1 MKTLFAAA
9 VAVSLLTGT
18 AATAYADNDHGRKYE
33 RRQDDHG
40 KDRRDYRGRNDHG
53 KDRKDYRGN
62 DNRGWDRKDYRSY
75 DRRDYGRDDRRY
87 DRRDDRWDH
96 GRRDYRVDRHDAYRA
111 GYYNGRSDQRRYDRG
126 RYIAPRGYYV
136 RSWRHGDYL
145 PRSYCETR
153 YVVSD
158 YHSYHLGAPPRGHHW
173 VRVNNDVV
181 LAAVAS
187 GLVVSVVN
195 GLFY

>member
-18 AATAYADNDHGRKYE
+18 AAYADNDRWDRGRHE
-33 RRQDDHG
+33 RGHDDNGRHDDHG
-40 KDRRDYRGRNDHG
+40 KDRRDYRGHERRDY
-53 KDRKDYRGN
+53 DRH
-62 DNRGWDRKDYRSY
+62 DRHDSRW
-75 DRRDYGRDDRRY
+75 DRRDYDRHDW
-87 DRRDDRWDH
+87 DRRDNRWD
-96 GRRDYRVDRHDAYRA
+96 RRDAYRS
-111 GYYNGRSDQRRYDRG
+111 GYYQGRVDSYRYDRG

-145 PRSYCETR
+145 PRSYCESR
-153 YVVSD
+153 YIVND
-158 YHSYHLGAPPRGHHW
+158 YRAYHLGAPPYGHHW
-173 VRVNNDVV
+173 VRVNDDVV

>member
-9 VAVSLLTGT
+9 VTVSMLMDT
-18 AATAYADNDHGRKYE
+18 AATAYADNDRGRHE
-33 RRQDDHG
+33 RRYDDHG
-40 KDRRDYRGRNDHG
+40 KDRRDYRGHH
-53 KDRKDYRGN
+53 
-62 DNRGWDRKDYRSY
+62 DNRRDW
-75 DRRDYGRDDRRY
+75 DRRDHDRRHWDRRDHDRRY
-87 DRRDDRWDH
+87 DRRD
-96 GRRDYRVDRHDAYRA
+96 AYRA
-111 GYYNGRSDQRRYDRG
+111 GYWNGRADQRRYDRG
-126 RYIAPRGYYV
+126 RYIVPRGYYV

-145 PRSYCETR
+145 PHSYYERR
-153 YVVSD
+153 YIVSD
-158 YHSYHLGAPPRGHHW
+158 YGRYHLHAPPRGHHW

>member
-9 VAVSLLTGT
+9 VAVSMLTGT
-18 AATAYADNDHGRKYE
+18 VSTAFADNDRGRHE
-33 RRQDDHG
+33 RRHDDRG
-40 KDRRDYRGRNDHG
+40 KDRRDH
-53 KDRKDYRGN
+53 DR
-62 DNRGWDRKDYRSY
+62 Y
-75 DRRDYGRDDRRY
+75 DRRGHDQRGHDRRDHDRRDWDRRNYREHDRY
-87 DRRDDRWDH
+87 DRRDAYRSGYWH
-96 GRRDYRVDRHDAYRA
+96 GRV
-111 GYYNGRSDQRRYDRG
+111 DQRRYDRG

-136 RSWRHGDYL
+136 RSWRHGDHL
-145 PRSYCETR
+145 PRGYYETR
-153 YVVSD
+153 YIVRD
-158 YHSYHLGAPPRGHHW
+158 YHAYHLGAPPRGHHW

>member
-9 VAVSLLTGT
+9 VTVSMLMGT
-18 AATAYADNDHGRKYE
+18 AATAYADNDRGRHE
-33 RRQDDHG
+33 RRYDDHG
-40 KDRRDYRGRNDHG
+40 KDRRDYRGHRD
-53 KDRKDYRGN
+53 DRKD
-62 DNRGWDRKDYRSY
+62 WDRRDHDRRDWDRRDHDRRDW
-75 DRRDYGRDDRRY
+75 DRRDYRRDHARY
-87 DRRDDRWDH
+87 DRR
-96 GRRDYRVDRHDAYRA
+96 DAYRA
-111 GYYNGRSDQRRYDRG
+111 GYWNGRTDQRRYDRG

-136 RSWRHGDYL
+136 RSWRHGEYL
-145 PRSYCETR
+145 PRSYCESR
-153 YVVSD
+153 YIVSD
-158 YHSYHLGAPPRGHHW
+158 YGRYHLHAPPRGHHW

>member
-9 VAVSLLTGT
+9 VAVSMLTGT
-18 AATAYADNDHGRKYE
+18 VSTAYADNDRDRGRHE
-33 RRQDDHG
+33 RRHDDHG
-40 KDRRDYRGRNDHG
+40 KDRRDYRGH
-53 KDRKDYRGN
+53 
-62 DNRGWDRKDYRSY
+62 
-75 DRRDYGRDDRRY
+75 DRRDRHDWERRDHDRRDHDRRDWDRRNYREHDRY
-87 DRRDDRWDH
+87 DRRDAYRSGYRH
-96 GRRDYRVDRHDAYRA
+96 GRVDQH
-111 GYYNGRSDQRRYDRG
+111 RYERG

-136 RSWRHGDYL
+136 RSWRHGDHL
-145 PRSYCETR
+145 PRTYCESR
-153 YVVSD
+153 YIVRD
-158 YHSYHLGAPPRGHHW
+158 YHAYHLSAPPRGHHW

>member
-18 AATAYADNDHGRKYE
+18 VTTAYAGDDRGRHRDRAHHDRDKRDHGDE
-33 RRQDDHG
+33 RWHGDH
-40 KDRRDYRGRNDHG
+40 DRRDFRGHEHRHDRDHRRH
-53 KDRKDYRGN
+53 D
-62 DNRGWDRKDYRSY
+62 
-75 DRRDYGRDDRRY
+75 RDYRRY
-87 DRRDDRWDH
+87 DNDRRHWDR
-96 GRRDYRVDRHDAYRA
+96 RDAYRA
-111 GYYNGRSDQRRYDRG
+111 GYRDGRADQRRYDRG
-126 RYIAPRGYYV
+126 RYVPPRGYYY
-136 RSWRHGDYL
+136 RHWRRGDHL
-145 PRSYCETR
+145 PRAYYSR
-153 YVVSD
+153 SYVVHD
-158 YHSYHLGAPPRGHHW
+158 YHSYHLSRPPRGHHW

>member
-1 MKTLFAAA
+1 MRTLFAAA

-33 RRQDDHG
+33 RRHDDHD

-53 KDRKDYRGN
+53 KDRKDYRGYDDRGRDRNNYRNN
-62 DNRGWDRKDYRSY
+62 DRNYE
-75 DRRDYGRDDRRY
+75 RRDYARDERRY
-87 DRRDDRWDH
+87 DRRDYDRNDHRWD
-96 GRRDYRVDRHDAYRA
+96 RRDAYRA
-111 GYYNGRSDQRRYDRG
+111 GYYNGRSDARRYDRG

-153 YVVSD
+153 YIVSD
-158 YHSYHLGAPPRGHHW
+158 YHAYHLGAPPRGHHW

-181 LAAVAS
+181 LAAIAS

>member
-1 MKTLFAAA
+1 MAMKTLCAAA
-9 VAVSLLTGT
+9 VAMSMLAGT
-18 AATAYADNDHGRKYE
+18 ATTAYAGNDDRDHGRHE
-33 RRQDDHG
+33 RRYDDHG
-40 KDRRDYRGRNDHG
+40 KDRREQWSRDRDG
-53 KDRKDYRGN
+53 RKD
-62 DNRGWDRKDYRSY
+62 W
-75 DRRDYGRDDRRY
+75 DRRDYRSHDRDGRKDW
-87 DRRDDRWDH
+87 DRRDHDRRDWD
-96 GRRDYRVDRHDAYRA
+96 RRDYRRDHDRYDHRDAYRA
-111 GYYNGRSDQRRYDRG
+111 GYYNGRTDWHRYDRG

-153 YVVSD
+153 YIVSD
-158 YHSYHLGAPPRGHHW
+158 YGRYHLHAPPRGHHW

-181 LAAVAS
+181 LAAVTS

>member
-18 AATAYADNDHGRKYE
+18 AATAYADNDRGRHYE
-33 RRQDDHG
+33 RRHDDRG
-40 KDRRDYRGRNDHG
+40 KDRREHRGHH
-53 KDRKDYRGN
+53 DRKD
-62 DNRGWDRKDYRSY
+62 WDRKDHKDW
-75 DRRDYGRDDRRY
+75 DRHRGHDRY
-87 DRRDDRWDH
+87 DRRD
-96 GRRDYRVDRHDAYRA
+96 AYRH
-111 GYYNGRSDQRRYDRG
+111 GYWQGRADQRRYDRG
-126 RYIAPRGYYV
+126 RYNPPRGYYV
-136 RSWRHGDYL
+136 RSWRHGDHL
-145 PRSYCETR
+145 PRAYCESR
-153 YVVSD
+153 YIVHD
-158 YHSYHLGAPPRGHHW
+158 YHAYHLSPPPRGHHW

>member
-9 VAVSLLTGT
+9 VAVSMLTGT
-18 AATAYADNDHGRKYE
+18 MTSAYADNDRGRGSNHE
-33 RRQDDHG
+33 RRYDDHG
-40 KDRRDYRGRNDHG
+40 KDRRDYR
-53 KDRKDYRGN
+53 
-62 DNRGWDRKDYRSY
+62 S
-75 DRRDYGRDDRRY
+75 
-87 DRRDDRWDH
+87 DRRDDRRDYRREY
-96 GRRDYRVDRHDAYRA
+96 RRDYRQDHRVDRRAAYRS
-111 GYYNGRSDQRRYDRG
+111 GYWQGRVDQRRYDRG

-145 PRSYCETR
+145 PRSYYETR
-153 YVVSD
+153 YIVRD
-158 YHSYHLGAPPRGHHW
+158 YHAYHLSAPPRGHHW
-173 VRVNNDVV
+173 VRVNNDVI

>member
-1 MKTLFAAA
+1 MAMKTLFAAA
-9 VAVSLLTGT
+9 VAMSMLAGT
-18 AATAYADNDHGRKYE
+18 ATTAYADNDRGRHE
-33 RRQDDHG
+33 RHQDDHG
-40 KDRRDYRGRNDHG
+40 KDRRDYRGHDRNDGH
-53 KDRKDYRGN
+53 
-62 DNRGWDRKDYRSY
+62 DYRSHDRN
-75 DRRDYGRDDRRY
+75 DRRDYRSHDRDGRKDWDRRDHDRRDWDRRDYRRDHDRY
-87 DRRDDRWDH
+87 DRR
-96 GRRDYRVDRHDAYRA
+96 DAYRA
-111 GYYNGRSDQRRYDRG
+111 GYLNGRGDQHRYDRG
-126 RYIAPRGYYV
+126 RYIVPRGYYV

-158 YHSYHLGAPPRGHHW
+158 YGRYHLYAPPRGHHW

>member
-9 VAVSLLTGT
+9 VTVSMLMGT
-18 AATAYADNDHGRKYE
+18 AATAYADNDRGRHE
-33 RRQDDHG
+33 RHHDDHG
-40 KDRRDYRGRNDHG
+40 KDRRDYRGHHN
-53 KDRKDYRGN
+53 DRKD
-62 DNRGWDRKDYRSY
+62 W
-75 DRRDYGRDDRRY
+75 DRRDWNRHDHDRRY
-87 DRRDDRWDH
+87 DRRD
-96 GRRDYRVDRHDAYRA
+96 AYRA
-111 GYYNGRSDQRRYDRG
+111 GYWNGRADQHRYDRG

-136 RSWRHGDYL
+136 RSWRHGDHL
-145 PRSYCETR
+145 PRSYYESR
-153 YVVSD
+153 YIVHD
-158 YHSYHLGAPPRGHHW
+158 YGRYHLHAPPRGHHW